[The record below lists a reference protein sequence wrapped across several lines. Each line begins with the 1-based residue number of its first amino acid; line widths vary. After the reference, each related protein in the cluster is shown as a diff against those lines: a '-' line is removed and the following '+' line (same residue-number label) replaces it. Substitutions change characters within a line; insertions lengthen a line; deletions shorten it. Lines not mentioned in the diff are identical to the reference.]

1 MNPNRRF
8 LLEIL
13 GAGLELGVI
22 TPEDV
27 LRHVTPDVLA
37 HHLPVTLK
45 VKLLEASLA
54 AERMTASL
62 VVETIGTEG
71 LAEHAPIGALWA
83 CINECARRPIGDD
96 DALPAQ
102 AEGGELKPNKT
113 ARSSSVRMPGRISAL
128 SPRSR
133 ATAAAAR
140 PSGRSDEDSVDD
152 EFARPRGEP
161 TPEDET
167 RPGDVTGRKM

>member
-13 GAGLELGVI
+13 GTGLELGVI

-27 LRHVTPDVLA
+27 LRHVTPDILA

-54 AERMTASL
+54 AERMTPSL
-62 VVETIGTEG
+62 VVDTIGNEG

-83 CINECARRPIGDD
+83 CINVCARRPIGDD
-96 DALPAQ
+96 DALPPPS
-102 AEGGELKPNKT
+102 ESGELKPNKT
-113 ARSSSVRMPGRISAL
+113 ARTSSVRMPGRISAL

-133 ATAAAAR
+133 ATSTQQR
-140 PSGRSDEDSVDD
+140 PSTTEDSVDEPS
-152 EFARPRGEP
+152 EFARPRAEP
-161 TPEDET
+161 TAEDET

>member
-8 LLEIL
+8 LLEVL
-13 GAGLELGVI
+13 GSGLELGVI
-22 TPEDV
+22 KAEDV
-27 LRHVTPDVLA
+27 LRHVTPDILA

-54 AERMTASL
+54 SERMTPTL
-62 VVETIGTEG
+62 VVETIGTDG

-83 CINECARRPIGDD
+83 CISECARRPVNELDD
-96 DALPAQ
+96 MTSGG
-102 AEGGELKPNKT
+102 AEGSELKPNKS
-113 ARSSSVRMPGRISAL
+113 ARSSGVRMPSRISAL

-133 ATAAAAR
+133 GASSAPR
-140 PSGRSDEDSVDD
+140 GGRTDDDGDD
-152 EFARPRGEP
+152 EFARQTREV

-167 RPGDVTGRKM
+167 RPGDVTGRKA